1 MTPQIR
7 FVVRV
12 LLYLL
17 TFYLNYIYYL
27 ILIIYFIFSITVF
40 FWHSELVRTLELP
53 DEVSLICL
61 QLKTP
66 DLLVNFAT
74 ALQIMFSNMI

>member
-12 LLYLL
+12 LLYFLA
-17 TFYLNYIYYL
+17 FYLNYIYNF
-27 ILIIYFIFSITVF
+27 IFISYFIFSITVF
-40 FWHSELVRTLELP
+40 SWPSVLVRILELR
-53 DEVSLICL
+53 DEVTLICL

-74 ALQIMFSNMI
+74 ALQIIFTNMT